1 MYLLKNKPGRATA
14 PQTESN
20 MKTRLN
26 KKELA
31 TIISLS
37 EKLWAM
43 RKKFDE
49 ENGTDIELKLK
60 ENGTVGSNLDCAV
73 AAIDTILQEYI

>member
-1 MYLLKNKPGRATA
+1 
-14 PQTESN
+14 

-31 TIISLS
+31 TLISLS

-49 ENGTDIELKLK
+49 GNGTDIELKLR

>member
-1 MYLLKNKPGRATA
+1 MNRGGQPPHK
-14 PQTESN
+14 TESD

-31 TIISLS
+31 TLISLS

-43 RKKFDE
+43 SNKFDE
-49 ENGTDIELKLK
+49 ENGTDIKLQV
-60 ENGTVGSNLDCAV
+60 EGNGTVGSNLDCAV

>member
-1 MYLLKNKPGRATA
+1 
-14 PQTESN
+14 
-20 MKTRLN
+20 MKTKLN

-31 TIISLS
+31 TLISLS

-43 RKKFDE
+43 RKKFDQV
-49 ENGTDIELKLK
+49 NGTDIELKLK